1 MASRQTHE
9 SAKSLRETGDDSERT
24 TMPASSVDA
33 TLTISDKA
41 LKELDRIPEKAIWVG
56 PATQNCGHRKR
67 SRLEQ
72 GVMGASRHTCP
83 TAGLLAVACV
93 LVGGIPPAA
102 AQFGSGTVVCVGSET
117 RTHQAKPI
125 RRVYTE
131 DMEVVYRTGVDLGQR
146 DQMEGALRSEL
157 GSYPEVWCAW
167 SGPGDDHAVVVSY
180 TGVLRQDLTV
190 DPEDPRF
197 QAFSVGFGQD
207 FNEAETEATR
217 ISQRFST
224 YYDGSGYEVLLRER
238 WSGGSGAASEGG
250 QRGLPRSS
258 EAASVEPVP
267 PPQRARAEPQ
277 AGETREFAGMEFVWV
292 PPGEFVMGSDS
303 EHALSL
309 EQPLTRV
316 RISRGYWLGRHEV
329 TQGRWRAVMGNNPSR
344 FDECGSDCPVE
355 QVSWEDAQ
363 AFMQALNARE
373 QGLGVQYR
381 LPTEAEWE
389 YAARAGTRGDTYAGN
404 VTDPWGLDPV
414 LERIAWCD
422 ENSGGRTQPVGQKAP
437 NAWGLHDMLGN
448 VQEWVQDWY
457 GGYPGGSVTDPA
469 GPGIGSY
476 RTIRGGSWFLYGA
489 LYCRSSSRYFGVG
502 PGDRHDDLGFRLL
515 RTQ

>member
-1 MASRQTHE
+1 MTSQQTHE
-9 SAKSLRETGDDSERT
+9 IAESLRETGDDSART
-24 TMPASSVDA
+24 TMPASSVGA

-41 LKELDRIPEKAIWVG
+41 LKEPDRIPRKAFCPE
-56 PATQNCGHRKR
+56 PATQHYGRRKR
-67 SRLEQ
+67 FRLEQ
-72 GVMGASRHTCP
+72 GAMGVSRHTCP
-83 TAGLLAVACV
+83 TGGLLALV
-93 LVGGIPPAA
+93 LMLASGIPAA

-217 ISQRFST
+217 VSQRFST

-250 QRGLPRSS
+250 QRGLPRSA

-267 PPQRARAEPQ
+267 PPERARAEPQ
-277 AGETREFAGMEFVWV
+277 AGDTREFAGMEFVWV

-303 EHALSL
+303 EHAYPR
-309 EQPLTRV
+309 ERPLTRV
-316 RISRGYWLGRHEV
+316 RISRGYWLGRYEV
-329 TQGRWRAVMGNNPSR
+329 TQGQWRTVMGNNPSG

-404 VTDPWGLDPV
+404 LTDPAGRDPV
-414 LERIAWCD
+414 LERIAWFD

-448 VQEWVQDWY
+448 VWEWVQDRY

-469 GPGIGSY
+469 GPGSGSN
-476 RTIRGGSWFLYGA
+476 RVFRGSSWYNGA
-489 LYCRSSSRYFGVG
+489 RSCRSSSRNFGTPGVRVG
-502 PGDRHDDLGFRLL
+502 GLGFRLL
-515 RTQ
+515 RTE

>member
-1 MASRQTHE
+1 MTSRQTHE
-9 SAKSLRETGDDSERT
+9 SAKSLREAGDDSERT

-33 TLTISDKA
+33 TLTISDMA
-41 LKELDRIPEKAIWVG
+41 LKELERIPEKAIWIG
-56 PATQNCGHRKR
+56 PATQNYGRRKR

-72 GVMGASRHTCP
+72 GAMGVSRHTCP
-83 TAGLLAVACV
+83 TGGLLALV
-93 LVGGIPPAA
+93 LMLASGIPAA

-190 DPEDPRF
+190 DPEDLRF
-197 QAFSVGFGQD
+197 QAFSVGFGQN

-224 YYDGSGYEVLLRER
+224 YYDGSGYEVLLREH
-238 WSGGSGAASEGG
+238 WSGGAGAEREHG
-250 QRGLPRSS
+250 QRDLPRSA
-258 EAASVEPVP
+258 EAASVESVP
-267 PPQRARAEPQ
+267 PAQRARAEPR
-277 AGETREFAGMEFVWV
+277 AGEMREFAGMEFVWV
-292 PPGEFVMGSDS
+292 PPGELVMGSES
-303 EHALSL
+303 EHADSD

-329 TQGRWRAVMGNNPSR
+329 TQGQWRAVMGYNPSR

-355 QVSWEDAQ
+355 QVSWARAQ
-363 AFMQALNARE
+363 TFIRALNARK
-373 QGLGVQYR
+373 QGLGAQYR

-404 VTDPWGLDPV
+404 LTDPAGRDPV
-414 LERIAWCD
+414 LERIAWFD

-448 VQEWVQDWY
+448 VWEWVQDRY

-469 GPGIGSY
+469 GPGSGSY
-476 RTIRGGSWFLYGA
+476 RVYRGGGWLSNA
-489 LYCRSSSRYFGVG
+489 RNCRSSNRSLDTAGLRRVN
-502 PGDRHDDLGFRLL
+502 LGFRLL
-515 RTQ
+515 RTE

>member
-217 ISQRFST
+217 VSQRFST

-238 WSGGSGAASEGG
+238 WSGGSGTASEGG

-303 EHALSL
+303 EHARDR

-316 RISRGYWLGRHEV
+316 RISRGYWLGRYEV
-329 TQGRWRAVMGNNPSR
+329 TQAEWQAVMGTNPSE
-344 FDECGSDCPVE
+344 FSGCGRCPVE
-355 QVSWEDAQ
+355 NVSWEDVQ
-363 AFMQALNARE
+363 GLMQALNARE
-373 QGLGVQYR
+373 RGLGAQYR

-404 VTDPWGLDPV
+404 LTDPRGRDPV
-414 LERIAWCD
+414 LERIAWFG
-422 ENSGGRTQPVGQKAP
+422 ENSGGRTQAVGQKAP

-448 VQEWVQDWY
+448 VWEWVQDWS

-469 GPGIGSY
+469 GPGSGSG
-476 RTIRGGSWFLYGA
+476 RAFRGGGWFSFAGD
-489 LYCRSSSRYFGVG
+489 CRSSYRYLVS
-502 PGDRHDDLGFRLL
+502 PGYRGGYLGFRLL
-515 RTQ
+515 RTE